1 MAKERS
7 KLQRWIDSFSRA
19 LFLDENGRPKS
30 ATFLYAFLL
39 SLAYI
44 GVYVAAYLLL
54 LDPLHAAFSGFSTF
68 WQNVLEYL
76 IPALAGSVPCVLL
89 IFAFRGENKRLVPC
103 AYLFMAGILVLIL
116 LGELLLI
123 DWSDA
128 RTEYTL
134 FWMLLGLPLLLSV
147 VCGGTPAF
155 LLYRRELKKR
165 KAEREQA
172 PQRPSYYNT

>member
-7 KLQRWIDSFSRA
+7 KLQRWVDSFTRA
-19 LFLDENGRPKS
+19 LFLDENGKPKS

-39 SLAYI
+39 ALLFA

-54 LDPLHAAFSGFSTF
+54 LDPLHEVFSGIPTF
-68 WQNVLEYL
+68 WQNVLQYL

-89 IFAFRGENKRLVPC
+89 MFAFRGENKRLVPC
-103 AYLFMAGILVLIL
+103 AYIFMAVMLVLIML
-116 LGELLLI
+116 AELLLI

-128 RTEYTL
+128 KTEYTL

-147 VCGGTPAF
+147 VCGGVPAF
-155 LLYRRELKKR
+155 LLWRHIRNKQKK
-165 KAEREQA
+165 EQA
-172 PQRPSYYNT
+172 KAPNRPSYYNT

>member
-7 KLQRWIDSFSRA
+7 KLQRWVDSFTRA
-19 LFLDENGRPKS
+19 LFLDENGKPKS

-39 SLAYI
+39 ALLFA

-54 LDPLHAAFSGFSTF
+54 LDPLHEAFSGIPTF
-68 WQNVLEYL
+68 WQNVLQYL

-89 IFAFRGENKRLVPC
+89 MFAFRGENKRLVPC
-103 AYLFMAGILVLIL
+103 AYLFLAIMLVLIML
-116 LGELLLI
+116 AELLLI

-128 RTEYTL
+128 KTEYTL

-147 VCGGTPAF
+147 VCGGVPAF
-155 LLYRRELKKR
+155 LIWRRIRNKQKKEQE
-165 KAEREQA
+165 KA
-172 PQRPSYYNT
+172 PNRPSYYQT